1 MSFGQWVLGFTIL
14 AVAYFAGIWGF
25 CQIIGSPIIYFTR
38 KQYFPYESF
47 SKKLRKSI
55 IPFII
60 WVVILGGIAAL
71 ELWLF
76 PKYKIF
82 FFIGY
87 GIAFVMSL
95 LNIGS
100 LSKEA
105 RENAMQERFSPLIGN
120 DFQPDKEK

>member
-1 MSFGQWVLGFTIL
+1 MSFGQWVLGFIIL

-60 WVVILGGIAAL
+60 WVVILGCIAVL

-87 GIAFVMSL
+87 GIAFVMSIS
-95 LNIGS
+95 NIGN
-100 LSKEA
+100 LSAEA
-105 RENAMQERFSPLIGN
+105 TQSAIQEKLLEENNS
-120 DFQPDKEK
+120 QPDVEK